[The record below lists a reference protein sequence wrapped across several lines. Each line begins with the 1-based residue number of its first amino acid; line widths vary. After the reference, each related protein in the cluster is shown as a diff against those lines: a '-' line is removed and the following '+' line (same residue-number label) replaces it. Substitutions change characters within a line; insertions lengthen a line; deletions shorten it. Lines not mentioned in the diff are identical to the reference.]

1 MEFKIEINDALALQ
15 IVREAADVAIR
26 ALENSSEVSKNF
38 STQGFLTT
46 VGNIVKP
53 IIQNVFQAENTSS
66 IIPMLLGMMMNG
78 CRQKTDSPSAAKEDI
93 FKIVKGDEKNTPE
106 NPEKPEQPTQQ
117 E

>member
-1 MEFKIEINDALALQ
+1 MEFKIEINDALASQ

-26 ALENSSEVSKNF
+26 ALENLSEMSKSF

-53 IIQNVFQAENTSS
+53 IIQNVFQAGNTSS
-66 IIPMLLGMMMNG
+66 SIMPMLLGMMMGKNG
-78 CRQKTDSPSAAKEDI
+78 FSPSKTDSPSAAD
-93 FKIVKGDEKNTPE
+93 
-106 NPEKPEQPTQQ
+106 PEKPTPGVAKPAEPAQQTQ